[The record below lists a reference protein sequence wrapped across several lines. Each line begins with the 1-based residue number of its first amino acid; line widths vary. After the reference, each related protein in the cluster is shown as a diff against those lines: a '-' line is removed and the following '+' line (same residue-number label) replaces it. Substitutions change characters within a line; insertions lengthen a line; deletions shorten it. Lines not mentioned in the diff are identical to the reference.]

1 MIKYL
6 KSEIGVVKI
15 NTETK
20 EALVIVT
27 EGDIDRVSSEVLDE
41 DKYILITLVKVQ
53 EEYFVEITEEEFNSK
68 KEEIKNNLIKLGF

>member
-41 DKYILITLVKVQ
+41 DKYVLITLVKVQ